1 MIRALA
7 RLSRS
12 RSGATAAEFTLVL
25 PLFLMFVFAFI
36 GIGSVFWANAG
47 LTHGIGEGAR
57 VATLFPRRSNA
68 EIVTAIQ
75 NSSFGVASI
84 MNTPTITT
92 GTANAQDF
100 VEIQATVSPN
110 FDLLFIEVEPITI
123 TERRR
128 VYRPA

>member
-1 MIRALA
+1 MIRALT

-25 PLFLMFVFAFI
+25 PLFLMFVFAFFSI
-36 GIGSVFWANAG
+36 GGIYWANAG

-68 EIVTAIQ
+68 EIQAAIQ
-75 NSSFGVASI
+75 NNSFGVGSI
-84 MNTPTITT
+84 MSMPTITA

-100 VEIQATVSPN
+100 VDIQATVSPE
-110 FDLLFIEVEPITI
+110 FDLLFIDVAPVTI

-128 VYRPA
+128 AYRPA

>member
-68 EIVTAIQ
+68 EIQAAIQ

-84 MNTPTITT
+84 MSTPTITA